1 MARIAG
7 VHHLNT
13 LTFLRELSFAASIG
27 LRFLF
32 FWIFVS
38 EPPRGELPP
47 LPIPDDRRLN
57 FITLDSDSVFHSAH
71 WSRWSIPGFLL
82 KWSLLAMTIG
92 ITVLQAIWRI
102 VPYLRRYG
110 TVYNIDGTL
119 QIVVSSLYILK
130 LLANTYMSPLTP
142 RWKTLR
148 DYSPIILALAISMG
162 LGIGNILCCKFPNT
176 TPLLLQL
183 ANLYQ
188 SSFQSPR

>member
-1 MARIAG
+1 MARLQGSQHA
-7 VHHLNT
+7 LSA
-13 LTFLRELSFAASIG
+13 LTVLRELSFAASIG

-47 LPIPDDRRLN
+47 LPIPDERPLN
-57 FITLDSDSVFHSAH
+57 FITLDSDAFLHSAH

-82 KWSLLAMTIG
+82 KWSLLAMTIA

-102 VPYLRRYG
+102 APHLRRYG
-110 TVYNIDGTL
+110 PVYNIDGTL

-130 LLANTYMSPLTP
+130 LLANTYLSPLTP

-148 DYSPIILALAISMG
+148 DYSPMFLSLAISMG
-162 LGIGNILCCKFPNT
+162 LGIGNILCCKSQNIIAT
-176 TPLLLQL
+176 LC
-183 ANLYQ
+183 
-188 SSFQSPR
+188 